1 MAEKK
6 LGGFRTFLLIIITL
20 GLAVVLS
27 LAAYLILVPNATIF
41 GLKYASNA
49 KKTVIEKVENDCRA
63 LFKFSDYAK
72 IVVNADNH
80 TNVKVTYG
88 AASGIANSQIILD
101 ACTRG
106 FMKTDA
112 KSTYEISAVKSGTT
126 LTITIAEPNYN
137 FLQITNQTTLWL
149 NVYSGNDSVSGATF
163 EINTGSGSV
172 VFGGAPTV
180 NDVPKQITIGAAT
193 IATKSGSIKMLETT
207 KINSS
212 ANLST
217 TKGAIVL
224 NGDKTIPNLSLTTT
238 TGKITTD
245 KVVGNVALKSFNSNI
260 TMGDITGN
268 VNVEMPSGILNFANI
283 NGNLISENKLLDTTV
298 TTVKAKTITGE
309 VTLVNDNGDFSV
321 DIEKILGNTSIRTL
335 NKAVKIGEVGGVC
348 EIQTKNGAINVKKA
362 SGNTQS
368 LLLRT
373 TGNGRVTLSFDQ
385 LAGINTIFTQR
396 GAVTVKFRPTAAF
409 VLNANTDGRIYCT
422 WRDSDENPLI
432 NSIVGSET
440 TPSSTL
446 TISST
451 KGNIRIEQAE

>member
-41 GLKYASNA
+41 GLKYASND
-49 KKTVIEKVENDCRA
+49 KKTVIEKVENDSRA

-72 IVVNADNH
+72 IVVNAENH

-112 KSTYEISAVKSGTT
+112 KSAYEISAVKSGTT

-163 EINTGSGSV
+163 EISTGSGSV

-180 NDVPKQITIGAAT
+180 NDVPKQITIGAAN

-217 TKGAIVL
+217 TKGAIVI
-224 NGDKTIPNLSLTTT
+224 NGDKTIPNLSLTTK

-260 TMGDITGN
+260 TMGDITGS
-268 VNVEMPSGILNFANI
+268 VDVEMQSGILNFANI
-283 NGNLISENKLLDTTV
+283 NGSLISENKLLY

-309 VTLVNDNGDFSV
+309 VTLVNDDGDFSV
-321 DIEKILGNTSIRTL
+321 DIQKVLGNTSIRTL

-362 SGNTQS
+362 AGNTQS

-396 GAVTVKFRPTAAF
+396 GAVTVKFGSTATF
-409 VLNANTDGRIYCT
+409 VLNANTEGRIYRT
-422 WRDSDENPLI
+422 WLDSDENPLI
-432 NSIVGSET
+432 NSNVGSE

>member
-6 LGGFRTFLLIIITL
+6 LGGFRTFLLIIIKL

-41 GLKYASNA
+41 GLKYASND
-49 KKTVIEKVENDCRA
+49 KKTVIEKVENDSRA

-72 IVVNADNH
+72 IVVNAENH

-112 KSTYEISAVKSGTT
+112 KSAYEISAVKSGTT

-163 EINTGSGSV
+163 EISTGSGSV

-180 NDVPKQITIGAAT
+180 NDVPKQITIGAAN

-217 TKGAIVL
+217 TKGAIVI
-224 NGDKTIPNLSLTTT
+224 NGDKTIPNLSLTTK

-260 TMGDITGN
+260 TMGDITGS
-268 VNVEMPSGILNFANI
+268 VDVEMQSGILNFANI
-283 NGNLISENKLLDTTV
+283 NGSLISENKLLY

-309 VTLVNDNGDFSV
+309 VTLVNDDGDFSV
-321 DIEKILGNTSIRTL
+321 DIQKVLGNTSIRTL

-362 SGNTQS
+362 AGNTQS

-396 GAVTVKFRPTAAF
+396 GAVTVKFGSTATF
-409 VLNANTDGRIYCT
+409 VLNANTEGRIYRT
-422 WRDSDENPLI
+422 WLDSDENPLI
-432 NSIVGSET
+432 NSNVGSE